1 MEKIMNTIYSER
13 ILKTPTSFI
22 REILKVTEDEEIISF
37 AGGLPNPVSFPQK
50 AMLESTNRIMEQEGA
65 KLFQYSTTE
74 GLRAL
79 REMIALRYQKRDN
92 LNVSA
97 DDILITTGSQQGLD
111 LIGKVLLNKGD
122 KVLLEKP
129 AYLGA
134 IQSFTVY
141 EPEFVQINLSEEGL
155 DTDVLE
161 SELKKDPVKLM
172 YTVPNYQNP
181 TGLTYSSENRK
192 KIARILSGYQTILIE
207 DDPYGDLCFDG
218 KRLPYIASEGL
229 TNSVLFGSF
238 SKIITPGMR
247 IGWICTKSKELM
259 KHLVTAKQA
268 TDLHTNIFSQYLICD
283 YLKHNDLDTHILEIR
298 RLYKEQS
305 SAMLNAIDRYFPK
318 EVQVTRPN
326 GGMFLWAT
334 LPEGISSMDLFD
346 RAIKKKVSFVPG
358 TPFYTSGTSF
368 STLRLNYTNSSTEM
382 IEEGIKRIAQVI

>member
-1 MEKIMNTIYSER
+1 MNTIYSER
-13 ILKTPTSFI
+13 ILKTPTSFV
-22 REILKVTEDEEIISF
+22 REILKVTEDEDIISF

-50 AMLESTNRIMEQEGA
+50 AMMESTNRIMEQEGA

-92 LNVSA
+92 LKVSA

-192 KIARILSGYQTILIE
+192 KIARILSEYQTILIE

-247 IGWICTKSKELM
+247 IGWICTKNKELM

-268 TDLHTNIFSQYLICD
+268 TDSGVY
-283 YLKHNDLDTHILEIR
+283 
-298 RLYKEQS
+298 
-305 SAMLNAIDRYFPK
+305 NA
-318 EVQVTRPN
+318 
-326 GGMFLWAT
+326 
-334 LPEGISSMDLFD
+334 
-346 RAIKKKVSFVPG
+346 
-358 TPFYTSGTSF
+358 
-368 STLRLNYTNSSTEM
+368 
-382 IEEGIKRIAQVI
+382 